1 MSESSIELT
10 WTDMSSDETG
20 FVIERSTSTSG
31 PWGRFSVGPN
41 VASFTDSGL
50 SASTTYIYRLAAQN
64 SDSISTY
71 VGPVGAMTMVAG
83 ISLPTAPSGLVATSA
98 ASDSISLSWL
108 DNSNNETGFRIER
121 GTTSTG
127 PFTQIATTS
136 TGVTTYSDTGLTAST
151 TYYFRVRA
159 NNSAGDSAFSSVATA
174 TTLTTTTRPVA
185 PSSLAATAASS
196 SSISLSWVD
205 NSNNETGFRIERA
218 TGSTGGS
225 FTQIATVGAG
235 VVAFSDTGRAA
246 STTYRYRVRA
256 NNSAGDSAF
265 SNVAIA
271 TTPSTAPPAAP
282 SGLAAT
288 PAASDSISLSWLD
301 NSNNETVFR
310 IERGTGSN
318 GGSFDQITTVGA
330 GVVAYSDTGLD
341 PSTTYRYRIRANN
354 SAGNSAFSNVAT
366 ATTLSTTTLPEAPS
380 SLVAT
385 STSST
390 SISLSWVDNSN
401 NETGFRI
408 ERGTTST
415 GPFTELAATSE
426 GVTAYSNKDL
436 TASTTYYYRVRAN
449 NSAGDSAVSNV
460 ANATTLPA
468 APSSLV
474 AMSAASDSI
483 SLSWLD
489 NSDNETV
496 FRIERGTT
504 STGPFTQITTTSA
517 GVTTYSDTGLTAST
531 TYHYRVRAN
540 NSAGDSDYSDVANA
554 TTLSVST
561 SVTLF
566 PSADNLVL
574 VNSDDVPIADTVF
587 QSAELVVGCNWG
599 MNLLIQTSVCGQSLV
614 RFDVS
619 TLSGNAIDSATL
631 RLTTNYAGV
640 GVFPRTWQIW
650 AIASDWSPTTVTWN
664 MVSLFQYYLD
674 HRINNLVPPTS
685 IGQIIDLDVKEIVQ
699 AWANGTF
706 LNNGMMFQVSNSDPP
721 NAISN
726 DAFAFYSLE
735 HTGQEWP
742 RLIVTYH

>member
-64 SDSISTY
+64 SDGISTY

-271 TTPSTAPPAAP
+271 TTPSTTPPAAP

-330 GVVAYSDTGLD
+330 GVVAFSDTGRAA
-341 PSTTYRYRIRANN
+341 STTYRYRVRANN
-354 SAGNSAFSNVAT
+354 SAGDSAFSNVAT

-436 TASTTYYYRVRAN
+436 TASTTYY
-449 NSAGDSAVSNV
+449 
-460 ANATTLPA
+460 
-468 APSSLV
+468 
-474 AMSAASDSI
+474 
-483 SLSWLD
+483 
-489 NSDNETV
+489 
-496 FRIERGTT
+496 
-504 STGPFTQITTTSA
+504 
-517 GVTTYSDTGLTAST
+517 
-531 TYHYRVRAN
+531 YRVRAN

>member
-64 SDSISTY
+64 SDGISTY

-265 SNVAIA
+265 SNVA
-271 TTPSTAPPAAP
+271 
-282 SGLAAT
+282 
-288 PAASDSISLSWLD
+288 
-301 NSNNETVFR
+301 
-310 IERGTGSN
+310 
-318 GGSFDQITTVGA
+318 
-330 GVVAYSDTGLD
+330 
-341 PSTTYRYRIRANN
+341 
-354 SAGNSAFSNVAT
+354 T

-436 TASTTYYYRVRAN
+436 TASTTYY
-449 NSAGDSAVSNV
+449 
-460 ANATTLPA
+460 
-468 APSSLV
+468 
-474 AMSAASDSI
+474 
-483 SLSWLD
+483 
-489 NSDNETV
+489 
-496 FRIERGTT
+496 
-504 STGPFTQITTTSA
+504 
-517 GVTTYSDTGLTAST
+517 
-531 TYHYRVRAN
+531 YRVRAN